1 MANDVMFEGK
11 ERRMAKIE
19 KCLAEYGLASL
30 EEARDLCLSKGIDVD
45 ILPELLSGHYE
56 KPPASDAHRGMGI
69 GLSICNTIVQAHGGI
84 LAAKNHDSGA
94 EFYFT
99 LPKEDNI

>member
-1 MANDVMFEGK
+1 
-11 ERRMAKIE
+11 
-19 KCLAEYGLASL
+19 
-30 EEARDLCLSKGIDVD
+30 
-45 ILPELLSGHYE
+45 
-56 KPPASDAHRGMGI
+56 MGI